1 MSRLEILRRS
11 LLYLLPAISI
21 AILAFSIYL
30 LLASVGYM
38 ERGFI
43 GTSLL
48 SALIGFALL
57 SASLYVM
64 RLAAY
69 VYASE
74 KRSES

>member
-1 MSRLEILRRS
+1 MSKLVILRKS

-21 AILAFSIYL
+21 TILALSVYL

-57 SASLYVM
+57 SASLYIM

-69 VYASE
+69 VYAAE
-74 KRSES
+74 KTASG